1 MTTQGQLSAID
12 HDHLGAFLDTVLRRN
27 AAGEMSAGVA
37 KNVLLTVMSALDR
50 GDLQEVRRWIEE
62 GRAATATR

>member
-12 HDHLGAFLDTVLRRN
+12 HDHLGAFLDTVLRRH

-50 GDLQEVRRWIEE
+50 GDLHEVRRWIEE